1 MKLFKSSKLN
11 KNITILSF
19 ILFFFIYFIM
29 FFLCIIFNNYI
40 FWWRIFLLMT
50 LIFVILNKSLKRIN
64 SLFNYFIIQETLGL
78 FFLLLSYS
86 FFQFIFVIL
95 KIGVAPLH
103 FWIFN
108 VLNNISGINLIWFLT
123 FQKIPFLIILSY
135 IFSIIFLL
143 LILFGVIICYYQI
156 FSLKNYK
163 NIILVSSTESF
174 NWVILGFFLSF
185 FNVLFLFFYYIFNI
199 IIILFKYNMLD
210 NLFLDWEVILTFI
223 NLPFRVN
230 FFIKIFSLREIL
242 KVTSIIPL
250 FLLFLIFLSSLS
262 IIYLLVNLSV
272 KDIMIKT
279 NNYNLFFIL
288 FSTTIFLVI

>member
-1 MKLFKSSKLN
+1 
-11 KNITILSF
+11 
-19 ILFFFIYFIM
+19 
-29 FFLCIIFNNYI
+29 
-40 FWWRIFLLMT
+40 MT

-210 NLFLDWEVILTFI
+210 NMFLDWEVILTFI

-230 FFIKIFSLREIL
+230 FFVKIFSLREIL
-242 KVTSIIPL
+242 KVTNIIPL